1 MADQPAHQPAHPQR
15 KSRQRNRDH
24 IPAKLSTG
32 HSGLDQ
38 VLAGGIPHNALYIVS
53 GPPGAGK
60 TILAQQISFTAAK
73 AGLNVIYF
81 TNVSEPHSKLVE
93 HIRSFDFFQENV
105 LGHRINLYNIG
116 SQIRDKGFQATLDF
130 IIETVRTDQAD
141 LVVIDSFRGLKHAL
155 EITPRE
161 RGAIFDL
168 AARLS
173 IINCTSLLI
182 GEYAD
187 HELQTDPEFAIAD
200 GIINLRYATHG
211 MQDWRT
217 LRVVKMRGVRYLG
230 GEHSFMIEPQGIVVY
245 PRQESLRGHQPY
257 QGTDERISIGL
268 PGVDAMLYGGLLRA
282 SSLLLAGS
290 AGTGKSMLSMHFLAA
305 GAAQGE
311 RGLLVSLQENSYQ
324 LKRRARQFGLTAY
337 FEESSLIEMM
347 VISPVELNID
357 AAAAR
362 IRERVLSGDIQRVV
376 IDSVAELELATLD
389 IARFDD
395 YLASLVQFLHSYGI
409 TTMLTREIPEMFGT
423 SLSLSSRGLSYI
435 VDTIIL
441 LRYVELNAYIRRAI
455 TVLKSRGSDHDHAV
469 AELIMQDG
477 AVQIGQ
483 RFENLAGVLS
493 GLPYN
498 NGGVQDPS
506 SQTSAKE

>member
-1 MADQPAHQPAHPQR
+1 MADQSDQQADRAPR
-15 KSRQRNRDH
+15 KSRLRNRDH
-24 IPAKLSTG
+24 IPPKLSTG
-32 HSGLDQ
+32 QIGLDQ
-38 VLAGGIPHNALYIVS
+38 VLAGGIPNNALYIVS

-60 TILAQQISFTAAK
+60 TILAQQIAFTAAK

-81 TNVSEPHSKLVE
+81 TNVSEPHAKLVE
-93 HIRSFDFFQENV
+93 HIRLFDFFQEDV
-105 LGHRINLYNIG
+105 LGHQINLYNIG

-173 IINCTSLLI
+173 IISCTSLLI

-230 GEHSFMIEPQGIVVY
+230 GEHSFTIEQQGIVVY
-245 PRQESLRGHQPY
+245 PRQESLRQDSSY
-257 QGTDERISIGL
+257 RAVDERVSIGL
-268 PGVDAMLYGGLLRA
+268 PGVDALLHGGLLRS

-290 AGTGKSMLSMHFLAA
+290 AGTGKTMLSMHFLAA

-311 RGLLVSLQENSYQ
+311 RGLLVSFQENAQQ
-324 LKRRARQFGLTAY
+324 LRRRAQQFGLSA
-337 FEESSLIEMM
+337 FLSEPSLIEIM

-357 AAAAR
+357 AAAAQ

-376 IDSVAELELATLD
+376 IDSLAELESATMD

-395 YLASLVQFLHSYGI
+395 YLASLVQFFYAQGL
-409 TTMLTREIPEMFGT
+409 TTVLTREIPEMFGS

-441 LRYVELNAYIRRAI
+441 LRYVELNAFIRRVI
-455 TVLKSRGSDHDHAV
+455 TVLKSRGSDHDHSV
-469 AELIMQDG
+469 VELIMQHG
-477 AVQIGQ
+477 AVQLGQ
-483 RFENLAGVLS
+483 RFEHLAGVLS
-493 GLPYN
+493 GLPYI
-498 NGGVQDPS
+498 NGGGQDPA